1 MTSLDFVI
9 IGENIH
15 TTRVLMREGRRIGQ
29 NKSGEEIVIYRGPK
43 GENKSME
50 IPEIYRETQSFKDG
64 RVKHFMVAISN
75 GMSSDSRLKEEG
87 EDYIEA
93 EIFRQENNGAD
104 FLDLNVDEFSHRINI
119 QKGAMEW
126 LVDLFCAKA
135 HHPPSIDSSSTDILK
150 TGLNRYLANGSPQGK
165 PMVNSASLERLE
177 VLDLVSEYES
187 YVIVTSAGSEGMPEN
202 EHERLDNAQLM
213 MEECDKR
220 DISDHQIHI
229 DPLLFPIAVD
239 QNYGNHFL
247 DTVGLMRSKFGGDVR
262 ISGGLSNVSF
272 GLPARKLINDTFIR
286 LAIEAGVN
294 SGIVNPVETNIER
307 IMSMDM
313 ESEKCK
319 AAKDMLTGK
328 DEYCMTFISKYR
340 EGALS

>member
-1 MTSLDFVI
+1 MTSLDFI
-9 IGENIH
+9 MIGENIH
-15 TTRVLMREGRRIGQ
+15 TTRVLMRDGRRIGQ
-29 NKSGEEIVIYRGPK
+29 NENGEDVVVYRSLT
-43 GENKSME
+43 GENKFME

-75 GMSSDSRLKEEG
+75 GMSSNSRLTKEG
-87 EDYIEA
+87 EDYIAA
-93 EIFRQENNGAD
+93 EIFRQENNRAD
-104 FLDLNVDEFSHRINI
+104 FLDLNVDELSYRINV
-119 QKGAMEW
+119 QKEAMEW
-126 LVDLFCAKA
+126 LVDLFCSKA
-135 HHPPSIDSSSTDILK
+135 HLPPSIDSSSMDILRA
-150 TGLNRYLANGSPQGK
+150 GLNRYIANGSPQGK

-177 VLDLVSEYES
+177 VLDLVSEYDS

-202 EHERLDNAQLM
+202 EHERLDNAQSM
-213 MEECDKR
+213 MEECGNR

-239 QNYGNHFL
+239 QSYGNHFL
-247 DTVGLMRSKFGGDVR
+247 ETVALMKSEFGSDVR

-294 SGIVNPVETNIER
+294 SGIVNPIETNIDR

-319 AAKDMLTGK
+319 AAKDMLTGQ
-328 DEYCMTFISKYR
+328 DEYCMNFISKYR
-340 EGALS
+340 EGVLS